1 MTATEIPFPHPERT
15 LTLAKS
21 EYAAGADRLLELARR
36 ELLIFD
42 PDLSEFRLELP
53 SRVEALR
60 QFLACSPSNRLQ
72 IALRDPEYVKRH
84 CPRIMSLLGVYSAS
98 MRIHRTQGDANR
110 AQDCFVLAD
119 RQHVVRRPVSAQGRG
134 VIIIGDPREGLAM
147 HERFSEI
154 WELSE
159 PGPSASTS
167 GL

>member
-1 MTATEIPFPHPERT
+1 MTMTGTPLPPPERT

-21 EYAAGADRLLELARR
+21 EYATGADRLLALAQR
-36 ELLIFD
+36 ELHIFD

-60 QFLACSPSNRLQ
+60 QFLARSPTNQLH
-72 IALRDPEYVKRH
+72 IALHDPEYTKRH
-84 CPRIMSLLGVYSAS
+84 CPRLMTLLGLYSAS
-98 MRIHRTQGDANR
+98 MRIHRTQGEAGR
-110 AQDCFVLAD
+110 VQDCFVLAD
-119 RQHVVRRPVSAQGRG
+119 RLHVVRRPVAAQGRG
-134 VIIIGDPREGLAM
+134 VIIINDPREGLVM

-159 PGPSASTS
+159 PGASAAIS